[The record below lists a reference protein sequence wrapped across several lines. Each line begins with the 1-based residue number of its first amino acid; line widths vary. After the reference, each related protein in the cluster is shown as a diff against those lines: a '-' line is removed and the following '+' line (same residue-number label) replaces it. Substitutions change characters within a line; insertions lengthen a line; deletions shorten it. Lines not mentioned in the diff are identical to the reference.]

1 MSLNEVID
9 RQPAEHQ
16 VFTMEDLRRYGRDK
30 IQCPYYTARQGLQMA
45 DIIVFNYLYLID
57 PQISGSFLKNLSKD
71 TIVVFDEAHN
81 IDDVC
86 IEAYTLK
93 VNNQVLGSAV
103 RNVLNISDK
112 ISNLSEENA

>member
-1 MSLNEVID
+1 
-9 RQPAEHQ
+9 
-16 VFTMEDLRRYGRDK
+16 MEDLRKYGREK
-30 IQCPYYTARQGLQMA
+30 IQCPYYTAREGLKVA

-93 VNNQVLGSAV
+93 VNNQVLVQAS
-103 RNVLNISDK
+103 RNINGLLDK
-112 ISNLSEENA
+112 IKNLLRKNIFLLKLMFQQKNNP